1 MDYVFNDR
9 DLRVQTDVSDLKLD
23 PLFWRRVLGKNL
35 ILHDSQLL
43 RDLSVTQADGRETDA
58 SIQLWPNAVS
68 TASGMA
74 TSHGIKGCGPILA
87 SLTILD

>member
-1 MDYVFNDR
+1 MRRSVIDYAFNDR
-9 DLRVQTDVSDLKLD
+9 DLRVKKDVSDLKLD
-23 PLFWRRVLGKNL
+23 LLFWRRVLGKNL

-68 TASGMA
+68 KA
-74 TSHGIKGCGPILA
+74 
-87 SLTILD
+87 